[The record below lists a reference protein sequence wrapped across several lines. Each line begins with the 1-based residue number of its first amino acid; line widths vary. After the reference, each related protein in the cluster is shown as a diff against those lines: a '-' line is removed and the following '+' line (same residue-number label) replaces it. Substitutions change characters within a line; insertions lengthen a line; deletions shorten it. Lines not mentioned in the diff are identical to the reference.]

1 MKLKALISSAAI
13 ICIIYIIMISG
24 TGCAN
29 IIPPQGGPRDSIA
42 PVLLKS
48 NPGDSAVNFTGN
60 KITFTF
66 DEFIDV
72 QNIQENL
79 LVSPLPV
86 TIPSVDNRQREV
98 TVRLKDTLEP
108 NTTYTLDFG
117 NALKDF
123 TEGNIIKNFTYTFST
138 GKYIDSLEL
147 KGKVVLAETGKAD
160 STLIVMLHT
169 NPDDSAL
176 TKEKPKYIARLDRE
190 GKFIFKNLPEKTFY
204 IYALKDE
211 GGTKRYFGGKQLFAF
226 ADSAVVVQQKNEPV
240 TLYAFGAKQES
251 QNQAVPPPSFGPGIR
266 NKPGAAT
273 NDKRLRYQTN
283 LLNSQQDLLSQ
294 FVMTFEQPLKTFDSS
309 RLRLYTDTNFLP
321 VADYKFEKDSSGRK
335 LTLLHNWKENT
346 PYHLIMDKDFAED
359 SSGKK
364 LLKTDTLSFTTK
376 KRADYGMLKIR
387 FRNLDLNKNP
397 VLTFL
402 LNGSTYKSI
411 PLTSTEF
418 ASSLFLPGEY
428 ELRIL
433 FDDNKNGSWDP
444 GQFFGTRKQPELVV
458 PIERKIPVKPN
469 WQNEFDINL

>member
-1 MKLKALISSAAI
+1 MNYKHLISVATLVVI
-13 ICIIYIIMISG
+13 ITAGFINI

-117 NALKDF
+117 KALKDF
-123 TEGNIIKNFTYTFST
+123 TEGNVIKNFTYTFST

-147 KGKVVLAETGKAD
+147 KGKVVLAETGKTD

-176 TKEKPKYIARLDRE
+176 VKEKPKYIARLD
-190 GKFIFKNLPEKTFY
+190 GKGNFYFKNLPEKTFY

-211 GGTKRYFGGKQLFAF
+211 GGTKRYFGGKQVFAF
-226 ADSAVVVQQKNEPV
+226 ADSAVVVQQKNEPI

-251 QNQAVPPPSFGPGIR
+251 SSQAAAPPSFGPGIR

-273 NDKRLRYQTN
+273 NEKRLRYQTN
-283 LLNSQQDLLSQ
+283 LLNNQQDLLSQ
-294 FVMTFEQPLKTFDSS
+294 FVMIFDQPLKTFDSS
-309 RLRLYTDTNFLP
+309 RLRLYTDTSFLP
-321 VADYKFEKDSSGRK
+321 VTDYKFEKDSLNRK
-335 LTLLHNWKENT
+335 LTLVHNWKENT
-346 PYHLIMDKDFAED
+346 PYRLIMDKDFAED

-376 KRADYGMLKIR
+376 KKTDYGMLKLR
-387 FRNLDLNKNP
+387 FRNLDLSKNP
-397 VLTFL
+397 VLAFL
-402 LNGSTYKSI
+402 LNGSAYKSI

-418 ASSLFLPGEY
+418 TNPLFLPGDY

-433 FDDNKNGSWDP
+433 FDDNKNGTWDP
-444 GQFFGTRKQPELVV
+444 GQFFGARKQPELVV
-458 PIERKIPVKPN
+458 PIERKISVKPN
-469 WQNEFDINL
+469 WQNEFDISL